1 MGEMVAKLED
11 EEQLEYMGELDQELE
26 DIDWLKMETH
36 EAEQPTTEVEPLN
49 EQTVHQGEGAD
60 VSVMEVDGL
69 MKDGAPPEMMSV
81 DDDWDYCKVSD
92 DEYGGAP
99 KAIPEAKLSGIGAV
113 DAEHNVSISL

>member
-1 MGEMVAKLED
+1 
-11 EEQLEYMGELDQELE
+11 
-26 DIDWLKMETH
+26 METH

-60 VSVMEVDGL
+60 ESVMEVDGQNTL
-69 MKDGAPPEMMSV
+69 MKEGAPAEMMSV

-113 DAEHNVSISL
+113 DAEYNVSISL